1 MVKTD
6 KLIYLDDKCLG
17 LMRWWLNLIF
27 VQIEATTS
35 GTKTTDTK
43 AAIVP
48 QPGGSHPIQ
57 QQVSLC
63 ANLTD

>member
-1 MVKTD
+1 
-6 KLIYLDDKCLG
+6 
-17 LMRWWLNLIF
+17 MRWWLNLIF

-57 QQVSLC
+57 HQVSLC